1 LTKNACVLCNGCPE
15 SAIDSARVETFL
27 KINGWNTV
35 RDIKEAD
42 LILFRACGLT
52 QEATEQSIQ
61 IVKTIY
67 SEKKRT
73 ARVIVWGC
81 LPKIDP
87 DALRTVYRGVTFG
100 ENETS
105 MLNEILEAKTPVEE
119 VTANRVIKVFAS
131 NRSGLRGGLARA
143 RVKLQIPTLDTLSLA
158 QSTSQSQSIFH
169 IKVST
174 GCLGNC
180 GYCATRM
187 SRGTLKS
194 KSIETVL
201 AEFRHGLNKGYRYFG
216 LLGTD
221 VGAYGRDLGYTLVD
235 LLAEMRKERGN
246 YKIGLRNVN
255 PFYLNEM
262 FEELRPFFSGRK
274 VWFLLSSV
282 ESGSDRILEL
292 MGRKYKIEEFKRCIK
307 AINEEFSDIFLR
319 TQLMVGFPT
328 ETEEEFEK
336 SVDLLDC
343 LRFDWVEVYKFS
355 PRLGTI
361 AAKMADQIPEKTKED
376 RCRRLQL
383 KALMQ
388 HPRKKIKYLLAR
400 TFNLEKEA

>member
-1 LTKNACVLCNGCPE
+1 MTKNACVVCNGCPE

-52 QEATEQSIQ
+52 QGTTEQSTQ

-67 SEKKRT
+67 NEKKRT

-100 ENETS
+100 EKEIST
-105 MLNEILEAKTPVEE
+105 LNEILQAKTPVQE
-119 VTANRVIKVFAS
+119 VTANRVNQIFTS
-131 NRSGLRGGLARA
+131 NRPGLRGGLARA
-143 RVKLQIPTLDTLSLA
+143 FDKLQIPTMNTLSLA
-158 QSTSQSQSIFH
+158 HSISPNKSIFQ

-180 GYCATRM
+180 SYCSTRI

-194 KSIETVL
+194 KSIETILV
-201 AEFRHGLNKGYRYFG
+201 EFRHGLNKGFRYFG
-216 LLGTD
+216 LLGTE

-235 LLAEMRKERGN
+235 LLAEMTKERGN
-246 YKIGLRNVN
+246 YKIGIRNVN
-255 PFYLNEM
+255 PIYLNEM
-262 FEELRPFFSGRK
+262 FEELRPFFSRRK
-274 VWFLLSSV
+274 IWFLLSPA

-292 MGRKYKIEEFKRCIK
+292 MCRKYKIEDFKRCIK
-307 AINEEFSDIFLR
+307 TINEEFSDILLR

-328 ETEEEFEK
+328 ETEKDFEK

-343 LRFDWVEVYKFS
+343 LRFDWVEAYKFS
-355 PRLGTI
+355 PRPGTI

-376 RCRRLQL
+376 RYRRLHL

-388 HPRKKIKYLLAR
+388 RPRKKVKYLLQHVAR
-400 TFNLEKEA
+400 AEP

>member
-1 LTKNACVLCNGCPE
+1 LTKNACVVCNGCPE

-52 QEATEQSIQ
+52 QGTTEQSIQ

-67 SEKKRT
+67 NEKKRT

-87 DALRTVYRGVTFG
+87 GALRTVYRGVTFG
-100 ENETS
+100 EKEIST
-105 MLNEILEAKTPVEE
+105 LNEILQAKTPVQE
-119 VTANRVIKVFAS
+119 VTANRVNQIFTS
-131 NRSGLRGGLARA
+131 NRPGLRGGLARA
-143 RVKLQIPTLDTLSLA
+143 FDKLQIPTMDTLSLA
-158 QSTSQSQSIFH
+158 HSISPSKSIFQ

-180 GYCATRM
+180 SYCSTRI

-194 KSIETVL
+194 KSIETILV
-201 AEFRHGLNKGYRYFG
+201 EFRHGLNKGFRYFG
-216 LLGTD
+216 LLGTE

-235 LLAEMRKERGN
+235 LLAEMTKERGN

-255 PFYLNEM
+255 PLYLNEM
-262 FEELRPFFSGRK
+262 FEELRPFFSRRK
-274 VWFLLSSV
+274 IWFLLSPA

-307 AINEEFSDIFLR
+307 TINEEFSDILLR

-328 ETEEEFEK
+328 ETEKDFEK

-355 PRLGTI
+355 PRPGTI

-376 RCRRLQL
+376 RYRRLHL

-388 HPRKKIKYLLAR
+388 RPRKKVKYLLRHVAR
-400 TFNLEKEA
+400 AEP